1 MPALSLPPPP
11 TIRLLN
17 TSLPLLILSERLA
30 FYPGSCVFKLVSSA
44 AFLAG
49 PLYYLAPSPSPLPS
63 LSLSPL
69 DWRQWHP
76 YHLRIAAGLLF
87 SAVGDYC
94 LIPARAEYYEK
105 HTGPLAARKE
115 RAGDGHGDNDDND
128 EEEEEAKKPST
139 SVKVGVCAFAAAHAA
154 YILAFLQDNSHSSS
168 SSSSS
173 STAAAAA
180 AAAAGSSFSRPIFTS
195 TFAAAMLL
203 ARWLGVI
210 YPPAN
215 GNGERKQ
222 HKTKTTTTTTTNG
235 PQRLLRTNV
244 LNLAIPADMR
254 ALVGGYAAIISG
266 MLAVAASTATATATA
281 WPYQRALGAAMFVAS
296 DLFVAEDMFGRRRR
310 RRRGGVAG
318 RAQRAQRP
326 GWLRPA
332 LGFGLYFWAQM
343 VIAGTVGED

>member
-1 MPALSLPPPP
+1 MPALSLAPPP

-49 PLYYLAPSPSPLPS
+49 PLYYLAPSPSPSP
-63 LSLSPL
+63 SLSPL

-105 HTGPLAARKE
+105 HTGSLAARKE

-128 EEEEEAKKPST
+128 EEEEEEEEEEEGKKPST

-154 YILAFLQDNSHSSS
+154 YILAFLQDNSSHSSTS
-168 SSSSS
+168 TST

-180 AAAAGSSFSRPIFTS
+180 ASSSFSRPIFTS

-222 HKTKTTTTTTTNG
+222 HKTTTTNG

-266 MLAVAASTATATATA
+266 MLAVAVSTATATATATA

-310 RRRGGVAG
+310 GGAAG
-318 RAQRAQRP
+318 RAQRP

-343 VIAGTVGED
+343 VIAGTVGEG

>member
-11 TIRLLN
+11 AIRLLN

-49 PLYYLAPSPSPLPS
+49 PLYYLAPSPSPLH
-63 LSLSPL
+63 
-69 DWRQWHP
+69 WRPWHP

-94 LIPARAEYYEK
+94 LIPARAEE
-105 HTGPLAARKE
+105 E
-115 RAGDGHGDNDDND
+115 E

-154 YILAFLQDNSHSSS
+154 YILAFLQNNTSHSSS
-168 SSSSS
+168 ISGTSTTAAAGSSSS
-173 STAAAAA
+173 
-180 AAAAGSSFSRPIFTS
+180 SSFSRPIFTS

-203 ARWLGVI
+203 ARWLGII

-215 GNGERKQ
+215 GRGERKQ
-222 HKTKTTTTTTTNG
+222 HKTKTKAKATTTTTTTTNG

-254 ALVGGYAAIISG
+254 ALIGGYAAIISG
-266 MLAVAASTATATATA
+266 MLAVAASTATATA
-281 WPYQRALGAAMFVAS
+281 WPYQLALGAAMFVAS

-310 RRRGGVAG
+310 R
-318 RAQRAQRP
+318 RAQRP

-343 VIAGTVGED
+343 VIAGTVGER